1 MFIVSSIKFSLFY
14 LLLCIA
20 YLLFNQIN
28 VIISNDMVISFC
40 GHRDFTPDAEK
51 EKTIIDILLKYAETE
66 QEVICYTGGYGAF
79 DWFATSCIR
88 KAQAIA
94 KNIRN
99 CLIIPYITTS
109 HLDRISLHTK
119 EFDEI
124 IYPPLENIPP
134 KFAIIRR
141 NEWMIDNCDL
151 LIAYVK
157 YSWGGAARTLGYAR
171 RKEVRILLV

>member
-1 MFIVSSIKFSLFY
+1 
-14 LLLCIA
+14 
-20 YLLFNQIN
+20 
-28 VIISNDMVISFC
+28 MVISFC
-40 GHRDFTPDAEK
+40 GHREITPDAEK
-51 EKTIIDILLKYAETE
+51 EKTIIDTLLKYAQTE

-79 DWFATSCIR
+79 DWFAASCIN
-88 KAQAIA
+88 KAKKAA
-94 KNIRN
+94 PNIVS
-99 CLIIPYITTS
+99 CLIIPYITAS

-141 NEWMIDNCDL
+141 NEWMIDNSDL

-157 YSWGGAARTLGYAR
+157 YSWGGAARTLEYAKR
-171 RKEVRILLV
+171 QRIGILSI

>member
-1 MFIVSSIKFSLFY
+1 
-14 LLLCIA
+14 
-20 YLLFNQIN
+20 
-28 VIISNDMVISFC
+28 MVISFC

-79 DWFATSCIR
+79 DWFAASCIN
-88 KAQAIA
+88 KAKKAA
-94 KNIRN
+94 HNIVN
-99 CLIIPYITTS
+99 CLVVPYITS
-109 HLDRISLHTK
+109 SYLERISLHTK
-119 EFDEI
+119 ELDEV

-141 NEWMIDNCDL
+141 NEWMIDNSDL

-157 YSWGGAARTLGYAR
+157 YSWGGAARTLEYAKKR
-171 RKEVRILLV
+171 GIKSILI

>member
-1 MFIVSSIKFSLFY
+1 M
-14 LLLCIA
+14 
-20 YLLFNQIN
+20 LFNQIN

-51 EKTIIDILLKYAETE
+51 EKTIIAILLKYAETE

-79 DWFATSCIR
+79 DWFAASCIR
-88 KAQAIA
+88 KAQQMA

-99 CLIIPYITTS
+99 CLIIPYITVS
-109 HLDRISLHTK
+109 HLDKINFHAK

-124 IYPPLENIPP
+124 IYPPLENVPP

-141 NEWMIDNCDL
+141 NEWMVDNSDL
-151 LIAYVK
+151 LIACVK
-157 YSWGGAARTLGYAR
+157 FSWGGAARTLEYATR
-171 RKEVRILLV
+171 RNLTIINIFL